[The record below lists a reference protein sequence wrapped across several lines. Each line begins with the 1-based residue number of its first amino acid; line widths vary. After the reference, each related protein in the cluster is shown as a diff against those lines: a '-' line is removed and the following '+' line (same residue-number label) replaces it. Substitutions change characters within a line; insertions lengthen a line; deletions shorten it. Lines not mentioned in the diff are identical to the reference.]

1 MQQGN
6 YLQSIRELTM
16 TITTMSSANSAS
28 ISRTTVVWN
37 VVLFQM
43 AWFAAVLSAA
53 HHSALLGMLAITAVV
68 LWRLQTSAQP
78 ANEAKLLICALLMGA
93 LFETLNAEL
102 GLFCAI
108 DAPPDTIVPAYW
120 LIGLWGL
127 LATTLNVSLRW
138 LKRRYW
144 LAALLGAVSGPLA
157 YFSGARLGALELL
170 QPQAALLSLAAGWAI
185 CMPLLMAL
193 SNHFDEA
200 STRE

>member
-1 MQQGN
+1 
-6 YLQSIRELTM
+6 
-16 TITTMSSANSAS
+16 MSSANSAS

-53 HHSALLGMLAITAVV
+53 HHFAWLGTLTITAVV
-68 LWRLQTSAQP
+68 LWHLQTSAQP
-78 ANEAKLLICALLMGA
+78 AGETKLLICALLIGA
-93 LFETLNAEL
+93 LFETLNAQL
-102 GLFCAI
+102 GFFLSI
-108 DAPPDTIVPAYW
+108 DAAPGKFVPAYW

-127 LATTLNVSLRW
+127 LATILNVSLRW

-170 QPQAALLSLAAGWAI
+170 QPQAALLTLAAGWAI
-185 CMPLLMAL
+185 CMPLLMWL
-193 SNHFDEA
+193 SNHFDGPSA
-200 STRE
+200 RE